1 MNNFISSAYAATPN
15 AELVHNPLLIGY
27 SLFIP
32 CLIVKKCRSLIQ
44 LGSSPVRRYV
54 ESSHTP
60 PGYTEDSNEANQK
73 IGFCLLL
80 PRLADSHIWG

>member
-60 PGYTEDSNEANQK
+60 PPVIQK
-73 IGFCLLL
+73 IQTKQIRKLGFAYCS
-80 PRLADSHIWG
+80 RV